1 MAIFLN
7 NYINSIQLPIPVLEE
22 LESILKFLWKNRDVI
37 VAEII
42 WGWGGEKDSEIVP
55 TRHLND

>member
-1 MAIFLN
+1 MAIFFN

-22 LESILKFLWKNRDVI
+22 LESILKFVWKNRHVI
-37 VAEII
+37 VAKII
-42 WGWGGEKDSEIVP
+42 WEKDSEIVP